1 MWEALMMLRLIA
13 SMGPP
18 SLPARQA
25 TRATPPA
32 LPADTLKGAIRRSFS
47 AYHLSFP
54 ISTRWAPEIMTRKL
68 RKSHL
73 LLVAVLVAA
82 GVVAMLKAYGRGTA
96 EPTAQTAAPVQAAT
110 LTVSVER
117 VRFEAI
123 TSSVSA
129 TGTVAAWQEATIGAE
144 ESGLRLTDVPV
155 AEGDHVRA
163 GDVVARLDG
172 SLLKAQL
179 AEQKAAVTQAQATLD
194 SAISS
199 AARADKLLASNAV
212 SAEAAEEKL
221 TAVKTGQ
228 AQVEQAKAAADRL
241 QAELDRTT
249 IRALF
254 AGTVSSKPA
263 VAGSI
268 VQAGTALMKII
279 RDDRLEVGVL
289 VPEKDLASISIGQM
303 ASVVDASGRT
313 FSGSVSSIAETV
325 NSTTRL
331 ATVYVSLGEGSGLKS
346 GMFARV
352 SIATA
357 ASRQLSVA
365 EAALVWHDGKPAV
378 FVVDA
383 AGKANA
389 RAVATGARQGGRV
402 AIESGLSEGDHVV
415 IAGAGFLS
423 DGNQVSV
430 ATTEADAGA
439 AAPSTEA
446 AQ

>member
-1 MWEALMMLRLIA
+1 MI
-13 SMGPP
+13 
-18 SLPARQA
+18 
-25 TRATPPA
+25 
-32 LPADTLKGAIRRSFS
+32 
-47 AYHLSFP
+47 
-54 ISTRWAPEIMTRKL
+54 RKL

-96 EPTAQTAAPVQAAT
+96 EPIVQAAAPVQAAT
-110 LTVSVER
+110 LTVSVEK
-117 VRFEAI
+117 VHSQAI

-144 ESGLRLTDVPV
+144 ESGLRLTDVLV

-163 GDVVARLDG
+163 GDVVARLDA

-179 AEQKAAVTQAQATLD
+179 TEQKAAVTQAQATLD

-212 SAEAAEEKL
+212 SAEAAEEKA

-249 IRALF
+249 IRAPF
-254 AGTVSSKPA
+254 DGTVSSKPA

-268 VQAGTALMKII
+268 VQAGTELMKII
-279 RDDRLEVGVL
+279 RDGRLEVGVL
-289 VPEKDLASISIGQM
+289 VPEKDLASISIGQT
-303 ASVVDASGRT
+303 ASVVDASGRS
-313 FSGSVSSIAETV
+313 FAGSVSSIAETV

-331 ATVYVSLGEGSGLKS
+331 ATVYVSLSEGSGLKS

-357 ASRQLSVA
+357 ASQQLSVA

-389 RAVATGARQGGRV
+389 RPVATGVRQGGRV
-402 AIESGLSEGDHVV
+402 AIETGLSAGDHVV

-423 DGNQVSV
+423 DGNLVRV
-430 ATTEADAGA
+430 ATSEADAGA
-439 AAPSTEA
+439 VAPSTEA